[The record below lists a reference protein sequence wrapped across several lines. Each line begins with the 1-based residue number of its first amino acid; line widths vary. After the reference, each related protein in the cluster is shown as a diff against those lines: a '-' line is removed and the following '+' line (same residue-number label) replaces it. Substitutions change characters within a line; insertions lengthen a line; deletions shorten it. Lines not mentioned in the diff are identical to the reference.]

1 MLQAT
6 QSLVSVSIGWVK
18 FNRLKGS
25 LTTEGSGGRAPEQ
38 RFVRAAATTS
48 RLFGEEPA
56 PVVVRFEVLCADRQH
71 LHSGA
76 GLGNGGQQAN

>member
-48 RLFGEEPA
+48 RLFGEE
-56 PVVVRFEVLCADRQH
+56 QY
-71 LHSGA
+71 
-76 GLGNGGQQAN
+76 Q